1 MKLKELGNTGQLVSS
16 IGQGCMG
23 IGGEFEKNANLD
35 KEFLWSLEYGIE
47 LGMTFIDTAEVY
59 ANGHSETLVGKAA
72 KDKRDKL
79 FIATKFSPE
88 NNSYDDVLSSAENS
102 LKRLNSSYIDL
113 YQVHWPNPSISI
125 SETMMALEKLVKD
138 GKVRFV
144 GLSNFSQREM
154 EEAQNCI
161 DPIKIVS
168 NQVEYNL
175 FDRFIENSLMPY
187 TANNNSSIIAY
198 SPLDKGH
205 GFNSN
210 EKNELMNRLS
220 KKYDKT
226 ISQISLN
233 WLLSQTNVFVI
244 PKAAKKNHI
253 ELNASSSDFKMESM
267 DIKEIDEVFSA
278 RPELIRPDKIK
289 VSLSGEGNRKVYE
302 SIEEAI
308 ENKLNMQPS
317 PLELAKFILKGEPTK
332 PVRVIPSL
340 SDDHYEYELIEGRL
354 RFWAWNIAYEGK
366 KNVPCVIRNS
376 L

>member
-1 MKLKELGNTGQLVSS
+1 MKLKKLGSSGQLVSA

-23 IGGEFEKNANLD
+23 IGGEFKKNLSLD

-59 ANGHSETLVGKAA
+59 ANGHSETLLGKVA

-88 NNSYDDVLSSAENS
+88 NNSYENVLSSAENS
-102 LKRLNSSYIDL
+102 LRRLNSSYIDL
-113 YQVHWPNPSISI
+113 YQVHWPNPSIPI
-125 SETMMALEKLVKD
+125 SETMKALEKLVID
-138 GKVRFV
+138 GKVRFI

-154 EEAQNCI
+154 EEAQKCI

-187 TANNNSSIIAY
+187 AVDNNYSIIAY

-205 GFNSN
+205 GFNGSK
-210 EKNELMNRLS
+210 KNQLMNKLS
-220 KKYDKT
+220 KKYNKT
-226 ISQISLN
+226 VSQISLN
-233 WLLSQTNVFVI
+233 WLLSHEGVIVI

-253 ELNASSSDFKMESM
+253 ELNASSSDFELELK
-267 DIKEIDEVFSA
+267 DIKAIDEIFSA
-278 RPELIRPDKIK
+278 YPELIRPDKIK

-302 SIEEAI
+302 TIEEAL
-308 ENKLNMQPS
+308 ENKLNMKPS

-332 PVRVIPSL
+332 PVRIIPSL

-354 RFWAWNIAYEGK
+354 RFWAWNIAYKGK
-366 KNVPCVIRNS
+366 KDVPCLIRDS

>member
-1 MKLKELGNTGQLVSS
+1 MKYKELGNSGQLISA

-23 IGGEFEKNANLD
+23 IGGEFDKNTSMD

-59 ANGHSETLVGKAA
+59 ASGHSETLVGKIA

-88 NNSYDDVLSSAENS
+88 NNSYNSVLSSAENS

-113 YQVHWPNPSISI
+113 YQVHWPNPSIPI
-125 SETMMALEKLVKD
+125 SETMMAIEKLVKD

-154 EEAQNCI
+154 EEAQKCI

-175 FDRFIENSLMPY
+175 FDRFIERALMPY
-187 TANNNSSIIAY
+187 IVNKDLSIIAY
-198 SPLDKGH
+198 SPLNKGH
-205 GFNSN
+205 SLNSN
-210 EKNELMNRLS
+210 KKKELMKKLS

-233 WLLSQTNVFVI
+233 WLLSKECVFVI
-244 PKAAKKNHI
+244 PKAIKKNHI
-253 ELNASSSDFKMESM
+253 ELNASSSDFEMESK
-267 DIKEIDEVFSA
+267 DIQQIDEVFSIN
-278 RPELIRPDKIK
+278 PKLINPDKIR

-302 SIEEAI
+302 TIEEAI
-308 ENKLNMQPS
+308 ENKLNLQPS
-317 PLELAKFILKGEPTK
+317 PIELAKFILEGELIK
-332 PVRVIPSL
+332 PVRITHSL

-354 RFWAWNIAYEGK
+354 RFWAWNIAYQGK
-366 KNVPCVIRNS
+366 KKVPCIIRDDH
-376 L
+376 

>member
-113 YQVHWPNPSISI
+113 YQVHWPNPSIPI
-125 SETMMALEKLVKD
+125 AETMMALDKLVKD

-154 EEAQNCI
+154 EEAQECI
-161 DPIKIVS
+161 GTLKIVS
-168 NQVEYNL
+168 NQIEYNL
-175 FDRFIENSLMPY
+175 FDRFIEKSIMPY
-187 TANNNSSIIAY
+187 MQENNSSIIAY

-205 GFNSN
+205 GFYSDD
-210 EKNELMNRLS
+210 KVELMENLTQ
-220 KKYDKT
+220 KYNKT
-226 ISQISLN
+226 TSQISLN
-233 WLLSQTNVFVI
+233 WLLSQENVFVI
-244 PKAAKKNHI
+244 PKAAKKEHI
-253 ELNASSSDFKMESM
+253 ELNASSSDFEMDKD
-267 DIKEIDEVFSA
+267 DIKEIDKIFSVE
-278 RPELIRPDKIK
+278 PELISPDKIK
-289 VSLSGEGNRKVYE
+289 VSLSGEGNRRVYE
-302 SIEEAI
+302 TIEEAI
-308 ENKLNMQPS
+308 DNKLNMQPS
-317 PLELAKFILKGEPTK
+317 PVELSKFILKGEPTK
-332 PVRVIPSL
+332 PVRVIPSK
-340 SDDHYEYELIEGRL
+340 SNDVYEYELIEGRL
-354 RFWAWNIAYEGK
+354 RFWAWNIAHKGLK
-366 KNVPCVIRNS
+366 DVPCVIRKP
-376 L
+376 